1 MQKKY
6 KLKHGSS
13 YPTGC
18 KLNSGGVNFSIFS
31 RYAEQAELLLFDSAD
46 CDEPFQII
54 PLQKEI
60 NRTFYSW
67 HVYVCRLPAGT
78 WYSWRMDGP
87 NHVRE
92 SGFRFEKDKHLVDP
106 WARAVSQKRWSRKA
120 ACKPGDNTRTAMR
133 CVVVDDDNYDW
144 EGDKPLRISSEKS
157 IVYELHVGGFT
168 KHPSSN
174 VANPGTFAGLIE
186 KIPYL
191 KQLGI
196 THVELLPVMAF
207 DEQDVPRNTYD
218 IGLKN
223 YWGYSTHS
231 FFSPHPGY
239 CVTPE
244 QGTHV
249 QEFRDMVKA
258 LHKAGMGIIM
268 DVVFNH
274 TSEAGADGPIINFR
288 GIGGKTFYHL
298 DQFDKSILR
307 DYTGCG
313 NTVNANHPLVARF
326 IINCLEYW
334 VREMHVD
341 GFRFDLASAMAR
353 GEGGEVLQDPPVLWG
368 IELSEQLV
376 KTKLIAE
383 AWDAAGLYQVGSF
396 PGYRWAEWNGKYR
409 DIIRQFVRGDKG
421 LLAEFATR
429 ICGSSDMYGHQ
440 GRLPINSVNFV
451 TCHDGFTLYD
461 LFSYNEKHN
470 EANGEDNRDGCS
482 NNLSYNCGIEGDTE
496 DSSILELRRKQA
508 KNVFSILLLSQG
520 VPMLLAGDELLH
532 SQRGN
537 NNCYCQD
544 NELSWIDWKLT
555 NQNADILRFVQHMIA
570 LRKRHPSLMR
580 RRFLTGRV
588 IEGNTMPDITWHGTE
603 LNNPLWHD
611 PEARILAFTLAGI
624 EDNEADLH
632 IVMNMSDEIAAIELP
647 VVKEKKW
654 CLALDTSL
662 RSPHDIIAPQ
672 DQKPISEHFYTVN
685 SKAVVVLENIGFEIY
700 SFLA

>member
-1 MQKKY
+1 
-6 KLKHGSS
+6 
-13 YPTGC
+13 
-18 KLNSGGVNFSIFS
+18 
-31 RYAEQAELLLFDSAD
+31 
-46 CDEPFQII
+46 
-54 PLQKEI
+54 
-60 NRTFYSW
+60 
-67 HVYVCRLPAGT
+67 
-78 WYSWRMDGP
+78 
-87 NHVRE
+87 
-92 SGFRFEKDKHLVDP
+92 
-106 WARAVSQKRWSRKA
+106 
-120 ACKPGDNTRTAMR
+120 
-133 CVVVDDDNYDW
+133 
-144 EGDKPLRISSEKS
+144 
-157 IVYELHVGGFT
+157 
-168 KHPSSN
+168 
-174 VANPGTFAGLIE
+174 
-186 KIPYL
+186 
-191 KQLGI
+191 
-196 THVELLPVMAF
+196 
-207 DEQDVPRNTYD
+207 
-218 IGLKN
+218 
-223 YWGYSTHS
+223 
-231 FFSPHPGY
+231 
-239 CVTPE
+239 
-244 QGTHV
+244 
-249 QEFRDMVKA
+249 
-258 LHKAGMGIIM
+258 
-268 DVVFNH
+268 
-274 TSEAGADGPIINFR
+274 
-288 GIGGKTFYHL
+288 
-298 DQFDKSILR
+298 
-307 DYTGCG
+307 
-313 NTVNANHPLVARF
+313 
-326 IINCLEYW
+326 
-334 VREMHVD
+334 
-341 GFRFDLASAMAR
+341 
-353 GEGGEVLQDPPVLWG
+353 
-368 IELSEQLV
+368 
-376 KTKLIAE
+376 
-383 AWDAAGLYQVGSF
+383 
-396 PGYRWAEWNGKYR
+396 
-409 DIIRQFVRGDKG
+409 
-421 LLAEFATR
+421 
-429 ICGSSDMYGHQ
+429 MYGHQ

-700 SFLA
+700 SRHSAPLENKQSKSSN